1 MRIYYRKYY
10 RHTIYELIEMYDI
23 DDVIFLPYMTAT
35 QSGMGNDFFEGLC
48 RLPKGFTLE

>member
-1 MRIYYRKYY
+1 MRIDYRKYY

-35 QSGMGNDFFEGLC
+35 QSGMGNDFFEGLGK
-48 RLPKGFTLE
+48 LPKGCTLE